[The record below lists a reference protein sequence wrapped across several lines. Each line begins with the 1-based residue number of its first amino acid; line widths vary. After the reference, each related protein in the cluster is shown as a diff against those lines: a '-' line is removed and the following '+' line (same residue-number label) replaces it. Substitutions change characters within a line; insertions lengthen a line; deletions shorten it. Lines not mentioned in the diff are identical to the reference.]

1 MIWNINTAIFLYC
14 WRLFLK
20 YCIICFASASFSTQL
35 RPLLFSNLKEVQIKI
50 RWNLVTKFSDI
61 LILLTTWLKHD
72 NLHKRVVEY
81 QQEATHSKLEE
92 LNNSV
97 LVKMRK
103 LNESFSKL
111 EVELSVAKQVNA
123 YQARTSVLVK
133 RTIFQT
139 EMSRHND
146 IIGIPREVESRCFG
160 WESGSH
166 FWEARI

>member
-1 MIWNINTAIFLYC
+1 MVA
-14 WRLFLK
+14 
-20 YCIICFASASFSTQL
+20 
-35 RPLLFSNLKEVQIKI
+35 
-50 RWNLVTKFSDI
+50 DI

-81 QQEATHSKLEE
+81 QQEAPHSKLEE
-92 LNNSV
+92 VNSSV

-160 WESGSH
+160 
-166 FWEARI
+166 